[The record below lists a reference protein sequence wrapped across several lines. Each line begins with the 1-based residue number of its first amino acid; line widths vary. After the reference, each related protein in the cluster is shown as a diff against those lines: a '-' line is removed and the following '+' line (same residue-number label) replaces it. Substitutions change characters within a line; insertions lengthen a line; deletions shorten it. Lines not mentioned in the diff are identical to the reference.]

1 MTSEEPP
8 SPSRP
13 VRPGAAARRRA
24 LGVEGSTASSPA
36 PVRESF
42 ADSLARIPDLAAD
55 DAEVLDGFRIAFA
68 APVAAP
74 EAAPAP
80 GPASS
85 EPPATPPS
93 VADEA
98 APDRPAQRSPSP
110 AEGSPP
116 VAAVAAARPDALAD
130 SLPAET
136 ASPPPAAGRVRQA
149 GGSSG
154 RPPVPMWRRVGFA
167 VVLLG
172 LVASIPALGYAGL
185 QVIKDST
192 AGNVKGTNLSPTDP
206 GYEAQVDPTPTA
218 LAIQYDDKGLPNGL
232 TFLAL
237 GGADGGGAVIFVP
250 LDTAVTEPSF
260 GVDRLRTAYNVVA
273 DTPTLARERLASQT
287 GRVLNVGVEEIIDLS
302 NSGWEQLVAPVAPLK
317 IDNPDAI
324 DIGGGVVIPSGP
336 TELTAAQ
343 VGPYL
348 AASLPKE
355 SDLNRLNRHSVVWSA
370 WLAAVKAS
378 GRDDAVPGE
387 TTAGIGRFARALAAG
402 PVSYD
407 TLPVKQTSDQPV
419 TFTAEKAAV
428 NDLITSTVAAPTGA
442 VPGGRFTVRMLNG
455 VAAES
460 IPGELVRQVVSRGG
474 SVTILGNGPAFG
486 TDKTEVVYA
495 NPDNKQL
502 AKLIAASLGATGK
515 VRLDREAPDTVDLTI
530 VLGKD
535 VLGDATGA
543 GSPGAT
549 APAASTTAGG
559 D

>member
-1 MTSEEPP
+1 MGDAT
-8 SPSRP
+8 
-13 VRPGAAARRRA
+13 
-24 LGVEGSTASSPA
+24 GVT
-36 PVRESF
+36 PVRESL
-42 ADSLARIPDLAAD
+42 AESLARIPDLGD
-55 DAEVLDGFRIAFA
+55 GDAVAVEGGRARFT
-68 APVAAP
+68 APVAPPRPEPTAQPEVPAEPALEPAVAVAGSDAAASPRAAAAP
-74 EAAPAP
+74 EAASPVAPAVVVAP
-80 GPASS
+80 PLPAD
-85 EPPATPPS
+85 PPP
-93 VADEA
+93 
-98 APDRPAQRSPSP
+98 SPSP
-110 AEGSPP
+110 SADGSGG
-116 VAAVAAARPDALAD
+116 R
-130 SLPAET
+130 
-136 ASPPPAAGRVRQA
+136 RVRSA
-149 GGSSG
+149 PSG
-154 RPPVPMWRRVGFA
+154 RAPVPMWRRVAFA
-167 VVLLG
+167 VVLVA
-172 LVASIPALGYAGL
+172 LVVSIPVLGYAGW

-192 AGNVKGTNLSPTDP
+192 AGDVKSANLSPTDP

-218 LAIQYDDKGLPNGL
+218 LAIQYDDQGLPVAA

-237 GGADGGGAVIFVP
+237 GGAEGGGAVIFVP

-273 DTPTLARERLASQT
+273 DTPALARERLASQT
-287 GRVLNVGVEEIIDLS
+287 GRVLNVGIEEIIDLT

-336 TELTAAQ
+336 VELTAAQ

-348 AASLPKE
+348 AATVKGE
-355 SDLNRLNRHSVVWSA
+355 SDLNRLNRHSAVWSA
-370 WLAAVKAS
+370 WLQQVKDS

-387 TTAGIGRFARALAAG
+387 TTAGIGRFARELAAG

-407 TLPVKQTSDQPV
+407 TLPVKQTSDLPV
-419 TFTAEKAAV
+419 TFTAETAAV
-428 NDLITSTVAAPTGA
+428 NDLITATVAAPTGA

-474 SVTILGNGPAFG
+474 SVTILGNGPSFG

-495 NPDNKQL
+495 NPKNKQL
-502 AKLIAASLGATGK
+502 ATLIAASLGATGK

-549 APAASTTAGG
+549 APTTPTTAGG